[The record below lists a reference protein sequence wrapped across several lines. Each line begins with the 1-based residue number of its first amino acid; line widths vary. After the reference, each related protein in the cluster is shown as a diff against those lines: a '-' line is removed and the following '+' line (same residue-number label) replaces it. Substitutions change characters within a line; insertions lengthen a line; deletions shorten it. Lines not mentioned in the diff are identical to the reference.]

1 MQILVIEDELKTAR
15 ALIKMISQI
24 RPDSRVDGPLQK
36 VSTSVEYLSAHPAPD
51 LIFMDI
57 QLADGISFE
66 IFQKVKVDSP
76 VIFCTAYDEYALD
89 AFKAN
94 GIDYI
99 LKPFTEDAFRRAFDK
114 MDRFIGQR
122 TGDISPALIAQ
133 ILKLQHQDTGKSSF
147 LVYKHGKYLN
157 IPTDDIAYFFV
168 HNEQITIVTFDN
180 ETFHINQSLEQI
192 TAQLSPLNF
201 FKLNR
206 QYLISFKAIKEVEQY
221 FARKL
226 LVKLVIPSDEKLLV
240 GKDKATSFLA
250 WLDNR

>member
-1 MQILVIEDELKTAR
+1 
-15 ALIKMISQI
+15 MISQI

-36 VSTSVEYLSAHPAPD
+36 VSTSVEYLTAHPSPD

-57 QLADGISFE
+57 QLADGISFK
-66 IFQKVKVDSP
+66 IFQKVKVESP

-99 LKPFTEDAFRRAFDK
+99 LKPFTEEVLRRAFDK
-114 MDRFIGQR
+114 IGRFIGQR
-122 TGDISPALIAQ
+122 TGEISPSMIAQ

-157 IPTDDIAYFFV
+157 VPTQNIAYFFA

-180 ETFHINQSLEQI
+180 ETFHINQSLEQ
-192 TAQLSPLNF
+192 TSAQLSPLNF

-221 FARKL
+221 YARKL
-226 LVKLVIPSDEKLLV
+226 LVKLVVPLDEKLLV
-240 GKDKATSFLA
+240 GKDKVTSFLA